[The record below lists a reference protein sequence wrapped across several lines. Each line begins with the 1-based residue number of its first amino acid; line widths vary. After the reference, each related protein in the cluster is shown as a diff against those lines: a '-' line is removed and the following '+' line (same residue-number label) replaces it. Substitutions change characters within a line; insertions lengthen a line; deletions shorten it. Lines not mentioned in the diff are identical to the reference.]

1 MACTRLPLSSLPWT
15 QGGHPLERKKVGGHP
30 AITLLEFGPGFSD
43 PSWCQR
49 AHVVYVLSGALTFEL
64 ESGLVL
70 LSAGECCVLDAGT
83 AHRAQNHGDEAVVA
97 FVASDLVATGPQ

>member
-1 MACTRLPLSSLPWT
+1 MACTRLPLSSLPWI

-30 AITLLEFGPGFSD
+30 AITVLEFAPGFSD
-43 PSWCQR
+43 PNWCLR

-70 LSAGECCVLDAGT
+70 LNEGECGVLDAGT
-83 AHRAQNHGDEAVVA
+83 AHRAQNHGAETVVA